1 MCIAQVAA
9 TDQENVFGPLAQR
22 GDLGCL
28 QVGAMLGQRIGH
40 GVQQAWAVGGNQRE
54 DEVRPLFVGPDADL
68 RLDRK
73 MLDLPR

>member
-28 QVGAMLGQRIGH
+28 QVGGMLGQRIGH
-40 GVQQAWAVGGNQRE
+40 R
-54 DEVRPLFVGPDADL
+54 
-68 RLDRK
+68 
-73 MLDLPR
+73 LPRVVMANMRRGSGCCVVTKVAQLAWRCTSAYSW